1 MTSTPPTPGTP
12 CVIAPGNHDGVHLGH
27 QALVRRACT
36 YARAHGLRAVALT
49 FDPHPMTVLAPAR
62 APTAL
67 TTIER
72 RTELLRL
79 AGADDVV
86 VEKFTPELANLAP
99 DDFLHGLMRRGA
111 RALVVGPDFR
121 FGKER
126 AGDQALLERFG
137 RAHGLH
143 VMVEPPVL
151 VDGARVSSSA
161 VREAVAAG
169 DVARATVLLGHVPE
183 LTGTVVLGQQRGR
196 TLGFPTA
203 NLECEP
209 VLQPA
214 DGVYAVVA
222 RVLGDGAPARAGV
235 LNIGVRPTVAGGR
248 SIEAHVFDFD
258 GDLYGARLRVGFVA
272 RLRGEQKFSS
282 LDALKTQIGLDCEA
296 ARSTVAASDERLW
309 AWI

>member
-1 MTSTPPTPGTP
+1 MTAAPPTSETP
-12 CVIAPGNHDGVHLGH
+12 CAIAPGNHDGVHLGH
-27 QALVRRACT
+27 QALVQRACT
-36 YARAHGLRAVALT
+36 YARANGLRAVALT

-62 APTAL
+62 APTPL
-67 TTIER
+67 TTVER
-72 RTELLRL
+72 RVELLRL

-86 VEKFTPELANLAP
+86 VEPFTPELASLAP
-99 DDFLHGLMRRGA
+99 DAFLHGLMRRGA

-126 AGDQALLERFG
+126 AGDTALLERFG
-137 RAHGLH
+137 LAHGLQ
-143 VMVEPPVL
+143 VMVEHPVL

-169 DVARATVLLGHVPE
+169 DVVRACVLLGHLPE
-183 LTGTVVLGQQRGR
+183 LTGTVVQGQQRGR

-203 NLECEP
+203 NLACEP

-214 DGVYAVVA
+214 DGVYAVVV

-235 LNIGVRPTVAGGR
+235 LNLGVRPTVAAGR
-248 SIEAHVFDFD
+248 SVEVHVLDFD
-258 GDLYGARLRVGFVA
+258 GDLYGERLRVGFVS

-282 LDALKTQIGLDCEA
+282 LDALKAQIGLDCEA
-296 ARSTVAASDERLW
+296 ARSTVAVSDERLW